1 MSIQDQESFLS
12 KIHPFE
18 VLTPS
23 QMATCV
29 QHMDIAYY
37 PKDTVLIS
45 LDKIP
50 EHFFIIIKGSV
61 LEYNAEN
68 IVVMDYQSEDT
79 FDSNSLI
86 YGKCDNTFKVNEEL
100 ICYEIEKQ
108 TFLNLIEKNQAFKDF
123 FLKDL
128 VNKIQT
134 LKNKE
139 YTSQLSSFMIAKVE
153 DTLIHEACI
162 VDKDTKLIDAID
174 KSMKFKTS
182 TIIVKVKDGEYG
194 IITDSLL
201 KVKVLLQ
208 GRDLSIPVK
217 DIAIFPLL
225 TIKNDDYLFEALTIL
240 VKKNIKRVGVT
251 NHNGQMIGILEQIDI
266 LSHFA
271 NHTYVIES
279 KIKNA
284 KNIEDLKDASKDF
297 IDIIISLQAK
307 GVKIH
312 HISNLIGELNTK
324 VYQKIFSLILPENL
338 QKDACLF
345 VMGSEGRSEQILR
358 TDQDNALI
366 IADDC
371 NISEENLK
379 AFTYNFTET
388 LVEFGFPRC
397 EGNIMVSNPYWCRK
411 MSDFKELIYKWIS
424 EPSGDNFMNIAIF
437 YDALCVCGEIEII
450 RELKAYLFKSSSN
463 SQSFYSNFAKIIN
476 SFDVPLGFFDGFV
489 FNSKDKK
496 HKNEIDIKRGGIFI
510 LVQGIRALSLQNKIL
525 NTNTVKRIN
534 ALKEIKV
541 LDEEMAKELIMAF
554 NFLMSLKLKS
564 NLEKLDKKEKIDN
577 YINPNNL
584 TIMEKD
590 LLKESFKIVNKLK
603 KKLETHFKL
612 NYV

>member
-23 QMATCV
+23 QMAMCV

-37 PKDTVLIS
+37 PKDTILIS
-45 LDKIP
+45 PEKIP
-50 EHFFIIIKGSV
+50 KHFFIIIKGSV
-61 LEYNAEN
+61 FEYNN
-68 IVVMDYQSEDT
+68 DKVIVMDYQSEDT

-86 YGKCDNTFKVNEEL
+86 YGKCENSFKVNEEL
-100 ICYEIEKQ
+100 ICYEIDKKA
-108 TFLNLIEKNQAFKDF
+108 FLKLIEQNQEFKDF

-134 LKNKE
+134 LKDKE

-162 VDKDTKLIDAID
+162 VDEDTKLIDAID
-174 KSMKFKTS
+174 KSMQFKTS
-182 TIIVKVKDGEYG
+182 TIIVQKKDGEYG

-225 TIKNDDYLFEALTIL
+225 TIRDDDYLFEALTIL

-251 NHNGQMIGILEQIDI
+251 NHNGEMIGILEQIDI

-297 IDIIISLQAK
+297 LDIIVSLQAK

-312 HISNLIGELNTK
+312 HISNLIGQLNTK

-338 QKDACLF
+338 QKDSCLF
-345 VMGSEGRSEQILR
+345 VMGSEGRNEQIVK
-358 TDQDNALI
+358 TDQDNALVVR
-366 IADDC
+366 DGVD
-371 NISEENLK
+371 
-379 AFTYNFTET
+379 
-388 LVEFGFPRC
+388 VEQYRPFMQKITDSLIFLGYPPC
-397 EGNIMVSNPYWCRK
+397 DGNVMVSNPYWCK
-411 MSDFKELIYKWIS
+411 SFSEFKSGIVKWLNNTQDMKNFLDLAIFVDSFAVAGDKNLLIELKEFLSSKIQNDIFMAYFAKSTTAFETPTTISNFMGKNNLINIKKAAVFPIVQGIRSLSLREKIKETTTIKRIKILEQKKIIEKDKAAELIEAFEIVNTLRLKNHIELLQQNKPIS
-424 EPSGDNFMNIAIF
+424 
-437 YDALCVCGEIEII
+437 
-450 RELKAYLFKSSSN
+450 
-463 SQSFYSNFAKIIN
+463 
-476 SFDVPLGFFDGFV
+476 
-489 FNSKDKK
+489 
-496 HKNEIDIKRGGIFI
+496 NEIDIEELG
-510 LVQGIRALSLQNKIL
+510 KIE
-525 NTNTVKRIN
+525 R
-534 ALKEIKV
+534 
-541 LDEEMAKELIMAF
+541 
-554 NFLMSLKLKS
+554 
-564 NLEKLDKKEKIDN
+564 
-577 YINPNNL
+577 
-584 TIMEKD
+584 D
-590 LLKESFKIVNKLK
+590 LLKESFKIVN
-603 KKLETHFKL
+603 EFKSFISYRFNL
-612 NYV
+612 NKIF